1 VNRIAVLGLVLLGL
15 IAIGSQ
21 ADEIRSS
28 LNGVATGWFHTL
40 QKPGREVNAQRRAW
54 DAFAAKADALC
65 ASYAHQDFA
74 AQVASPR
81 SRADWLREV
90 RAGLA
95 RERDL
100 QVALSAMHAPGN
112 YEVGYRKFLRDREA
126 ALSLRST
133 IFEAPRNGR
142 TATEACARSAA
153 TRSRKV
159 RSEASPRAAGYP
171 RASVE
176 RGLTQADPVP
186 QEPKRISELPVHPDV
201 QVEMDSRAAARAAR
215 AADELAL
222 GDAVT
227 TADESASEMRVHGDD
242 PSRVP
247 QLDHEPVALV
257 AS

>member
-1 VNRIAVLGLVLLGL
+1 MLGLVLLGL

-112 YEVGYRKFLRDREA
+112 YEVGYRKFLRNREA
-126 ALSLRST
+126 ALSAVDHL
-133 IFEAPRNGR
+133 
-142 TATEACARSAA
+142 RSAA
-153 TRSRKV
+153 QRKDRDGGVRALRSYTLAQGQVSGFAV
-159 RSEASPRAAGYP
+159 RG
-171 RASVE
+171 
-176 RGLTQADPVP
+176 GLPTC
-186 QEPKRISELPVHPDV
+186 I
-201 QVEMDSRAAARAAR
+201 
-215 AADELAL
+215 
-222 GDAVT
+222 G
-227 TADESASEMRVHGDD
+227 
-242 PSRVP
+242 
-247 QLDHEPVALV
+247 
-257 AS
+257 